1 MMCALLFLVRQN
13 VNFELRTTYEQ
24 KKHLGVLSIYF

>member
-1 MMCALLFLVRQN
+1 MVCAHIILVRQN